1 MEENLWH
8 LSKKGER
15 VMLFLIVAT
24 LLILTGLAIA
34 VFLSTAN
41 DLESEKE

>member
-1 MEENLWH
+1 
-8 LSKKGER
+8 
-15 VMLFLIVAT
+15 MLFLIVAT

-41 DLESEKE
+41 NFDNGDY